1 MSLITAAAR
10 IAKII
15 KGQGKFGSVQT
26 NLAKT
31 TENVSGIG
39 DLLKAAEGNI
49 GNLRQRIADK
59 IDNAF
64 DVGYQ
69 NAFTKAQSSG
79 FDRDMPRMP
88 MPDNREIIDLGKRE
102 YLRQLDRTL
111 GGEHG
116 MVQLHEAMPESFG
129 PRLGELVDDV
139 AAKISNDVSEFA
151 MGSRGYDGDG
161 LTNNHLS
168 LRKRSNEAIKK
179 HMDEINDIVKKES
192 ESFIA
197 HSGEYD
203 SWEDFQ
209 RLNINKGIIAKQKE
223 LIEAQKNAR
232 AILNQPPFSRDKS
245 IQLQEIESKIKKV
258 NQNSTI
264 VLKKDELMRSDF
276 LEDISVS
283 GKSVNGSSLGYKVHY
298 LDDNGLKFE
307 ISLRPGLKSKYRKSM
322 NPNRISGG
330 AHYIDEGLYVEGVPS
345 DAIKQKWARG
355 YYLDEGVRVEGAP
368 TDIIKKKWIDAG
380 IKEKDFPV
388 TAAIKEKDFPMS
400 KGGLVEG
407 SVNIGRMNA
416 ADLQAKVRAGE
427 DLSVHTM
434 EYDIRPLLK
443 QDGGQKTERLDRYLE
458 SLGLP
463 TVDDF
468 NRLQSGYLQSSR
480 SSFQINNSNYQK
492 ALDKWVTAE
501 QTRESRGVMNAL
513 GIMDFGAEYASN
525 SLSPHSLRVLM
536 TEGKNSK
543 RLGKRASKQFK
554 DNPEEAGGLIGGSR
568 QSLFYQATNNIEKGS
583 AWPALVDEYR
593 GAKINFNAGTQSVT
607 SLSGRIEM
615 FPFQKVTKTGE
626 LKRSRAGKT
635 ISVDDF
641 NQQFNKGGKESETMS
656 ELIKTAVANKES
668 ITIEGLGKAAR
679 AVNPKGFSSKLA
691 VINSFARSIRD
702 LTGNSTTTTLKGL
715 FNKILPDGVSHKQ
728 FVESM
733 GKYIFDMDKEYKQIF
748 GNKAN
753 IFIKPE
759 FKYDSAGNIASGM
772 YFNVYH
778 TGMKISKSVDAK
790 RIMKSFRGIVAGS
803 FGDKIIVRD
812 RGEKK

>member
-1 MSLITAAAR
+1 MSLVTAAAR
-10 IAKII
+10 MAKLI
-15 KGQGKFGSVQT
+15 KGQGKFSPVQT

-49 GNLRQRIADK
+49 GNLRQIIGEK
-59 IDNAF
+59 INNAF

-69 NAFTKAQSSG
+69 NAFKRAQSLESN
-79 FDRDMPRMP
+79 RNQPQML
-88 MPDNREIIDLGKRE
+88 MPDNKEVVNLGKNE

-139 AAKISNDVSEFA
+139 AAKISDDVSEFA
-151 MGSRGYDGDG
+151 MGNRGYDGDG
-161 LTNNHLS
+161 ITNNHLS

-223 LIEAQKNAR
+223 LITAQKSAR
-232 AILNQPPFSRDKS
+232 AILEKVPFSSDNRMAAK
-245 IQLQEIESKIKKV
+245 QLQDIESRIKKV
-258 NQNSTI
+258 NQSATI
-264 VLKKDELMRSDF
+264 VLKKDELMRSDI

-283 GKSVNGSSLGYKVHY
+283 GESINGSSLGYKVHY

-307 ISLRPGLKSKYRKSM
+307 ISLKPTRKSKYRKSI
-322 NPNRISGG
+322 NSNRISGG
-330 AHYIDEGLYVEGVPS
+330 AHYIDEGLYVEGVPT
-345 DAIKQKWARG
+345 DA
-355 YYLDEGVRVEGAP
+355 
-368 TDIIKKKWIDAG
+368 IKKKWIDSG
-380 IKEKDFPV
+380 
-388 TAAIKEKDFPMS
+388 IKEKDFPMS

-427 DLSVHTM
+427 DISLHSM
-434 EYDIRPLLK
+434 EYDIKPLLK

-463 TVDDF
+463 TVDNF
-468 NRLQSGYLQSSR
+468 NRVRSGYRTTSPEGIPVMSALSQH
-480 SSFQINNSNYQK
+480 NNINYQK
-492 ALDKWVTAE
+492 AIDKWVTAE
-501 QTRESRGVMNAL
+501 QTRESRGALNAL

-583 AWPALVDEYR
+583 AWPALVDESR
-593 GAKINFNAGTQSVT
+593 GAKINFNAGRQSRT

-635 ISVDDF
+635 IAIDDF
-641 NQQFNKGGKESETMS
+641 NQQFNKGGRESETMS
-656 ELIKTAVANKES
+656 ELIKTAMANKES

-702 LTGNSTTTTLKGL
+702 LTGNSTTTTLKGV
-715 FNKILPDGVSHKQ
+715 FKNILPDGMSHKQ

-759 FKYDSAGNIASGM
+759 FKYDSAGNMASGM
-772 YFNVYH
+772 YFNIYH